1 VYNRLFLLE
10 MLKKLL
16 FHSSLFL
23 FAIPVIHSQQLVF
36 KKIGI
41 EDGVPATEVYH
52 LFQDSN
58 GYVWVFTEYGI
69 AKHNGKVFNPVCT
82 NISFNES
89 VVYSVTE
96 FDGKLYFLNSKAEIY
111 QVNHDSA
118 FQVSGIEAITDEI
131 LTENQVPYELFFDD
145 AANVY
150 LSTFYKTYKIRSVDY
165 AIPGGH
171 PIVKRTELSS
181 TFATNNRLFL
191 VKANDTK
198 SGKRYMKLLDHA
210 GSFVRN
216 LPLNVA
222 DMERSAVIN
231 THNGVYIA
239 RENKISLTK
248 KTGDS
253 KELDL
258 GAGMICFKQSPDGHF
273 WVGLSYGG
281 LVELDS
287 ELNII
292 EHYFGILT
300 ISDILF
306 DDQSGMWVSTI
317 EQGIYY
323 AASTDHLSY
332 SNIPDL
338 NESITMLEV
347 MDHKL
352 FIGTAAGKL
361 FVKEN
366 DRMTPVNL
374 IGNTTYI
381 TDIIAFDGMYY
392 LATKHS
398 ILTISRDLKKVKAF
412 ESINCYGLA
421 KNGEELVL
429 LSGSAILRK
438 KKKASV
444 CTKMVIEEKPRSIV
458 KRFNGDFLVS
468 TQKGCFVLKSTLYC
482 PEYLKPLADK
492 NISKLKI
499 DQRNNCWICT
509 KGDGLYCL
517 SPKNKLTRY
526 RNVPSQVINDIVFA
540 ANGMVFLSTN
550 KGAFVTDYGK
560 LNRSSE
566 WRLMLD
572 DEIMRIASY
581 NNKVYIATK
590 TGLTQLN
597 ARKLFQESRYR
608 FHLESIVI
616 DGKKMSHGFFE
627 SAYNHNTISF
637 NFDVLAYPF
646 QDKKLVY
653 RLTGSESFSGEVSGT
668 QLHLQ
673 NLQPGY
679 YTLYVSPKIGVKNRH
694 DQAMR
699 LSFYITPAFWQT
711 TGFLVVL
718 VLVSFCLI
726 VGLVWLILYRARKKQ
741 ERKAAI
747 EKVLTEYRLTA
758 LKAQINP
765 HFMSNSLVAIQQLI
779 LTEQSDKA
787 NLYIAKFSQL
797 IRYLLNYSDQSVS
810 SLTNEISMIDLY
822 VELEQLRFSDKF
834 LFVKEIDP
842 AINLNELYIPALITQ
857 PLIENAIW
865 HGLLPLPVYKKP
877 QLTLS
882 IVLKADQLQ
891 ISIED
896 NGVGLLTEPKQEAV
910 TGRKSKGTSLIRNRL
925 DSLNQ
930 LHETSGAHIEFIELT
945 DETNTKIGTRVQVT
959 FTIEILNK
967 LSHEQH

>member
-1 VYNRLFLLE
+1 MFR
-10 MLKKLL
+10 KLL
-16 FHSSLFL
+16 FHCSLFL
-23 FAIPVIHSQQLVF
+23 FAIPAIHSQQLLF

-41 EDGVPATEVYH
+41 ENGVPATEVYH
-52 LFQDSN
+52 LFQDSK

-69 AKHNGKVFNPVCT
+69 AKHNGTVFNPACT

-89 VVYSVTE
+89 VAYSVTE
-96 FDGKLYFLNSKAEIY
+96 FEGNLYFLNSKAEIY
-111 QVNHDSA
+111 QINHDSA
-118 FQVSGIEAITDEI
+118 FQVSGIEVITEEI
-131 LTENQVPYELFFDD
+131 LADNQVPYELFFDD
-145 AANVY
+145 AANLY
-150 LSTFYKTYKIRSVDY
+150 LSTFYKTYKIRSSDY
-165 AIPGGH
+165 TIPGGQ
-171 PIVKRTELSS
+171 PIVQRTELSS
-181 TFATNNRLFL
+181 AHPTNNRLL
-191 VKANDTK
+191 VVKANDSK
-198 SGKRYMKLLDHA
+198 SGKGYLKLLDHN
-210 GSFVRN
+210 GSFVQN

-222 DMERSAVIN
+222 DMERSAVIS
-231 THNGVYIA
+231 THNSVYIA
-239 RENKISLTK
+239 RGNKISHIRK
-248 KTGDS
+248 KGDS

-258 GAGMICFKQSPDGHF
+258 GAGIICFKQSPNGHL

-281 LVELDS
+281 LLELDE

-292 EHYFGILT
+292 EHYFGIVT
-300 ISDILF
+300 VSDVLF

-317 EQGIYY
+317 EQGIFY
-323 AASTDHLSY
+323 SVNTNHVSY

-392 LATKHS
+392 LGTKHS
-398 ILTISRDLKKVKAF
+398 ILTISRDLKEVKVF
-412 ESINCYGLA
+412 HTLNCYALA
-421 KNGEELVL
+421 KNGEEELVL
-429 LSGSAILRK
+429 LSGSAVLRK
-438 KKKASV
+438 KKGKSD
-444 CTKMVIEEKPRSIV
+444 CTKMVIEDKPRSVV

-482 PEYLKPLADK
+482 PDYLKPLADK

-526 RNVPSQVINDIVFA
+526 PNVPSQVINDIVFA
-540 ANGMVFLSTN
+540 RNGMVFLSTN
-550 KGAFVTDYGK
+550 KGAFVTYYSK
-560 LNRSSE
+560 INLASE

-572 DEIMRIASY
+572 EEIMHIASY

-597 ARKLFQESRYR
+597 ARKLFQENHYR

-616 DGKKMSHGFFE
+616 DGKTMPRGFFK

-646 QDKKLVY
+646 PDKKLVY

-673 NLQPGY
+673 NLEPGY
-679 YTLYVSPKIGVKNRH
+679 YTLYVSPKIGVKNKYG
-694 DQAMR
+694 QAMR
-699 LSFYITPAFWQT
+699 LSFYIAPAFWQT
-711 TGFLVVL
+711 TVFLVIL

-842 AINLNELYIPALITQ
+842 AINLNELFIPALITQ

-896 NGVGLLTEPKQEAV
+896 NGVGRLTEPKQEAV

-945 DETNTKIGTRVQVT
+945 DETNTKIGTRVQVM
-959 FTIEILNK
+959 FTTEILNK